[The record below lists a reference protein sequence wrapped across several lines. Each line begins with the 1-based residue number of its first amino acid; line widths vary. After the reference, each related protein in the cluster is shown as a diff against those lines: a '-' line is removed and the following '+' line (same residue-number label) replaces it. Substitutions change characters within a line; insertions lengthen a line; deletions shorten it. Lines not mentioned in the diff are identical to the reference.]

1 MNKIDELSFTKTT
14 AQVIKYYTKQGHI
27 GRVQMARDMQTCS
40 KGNRIAIEAALGME
54 TEQYKRH
61 EPLPEEEKATID

>member
-1 MNKIDELSFTKTT
+1 MNNIDELSKTNTT
-14 AQVIKYYTKQGHI
+14 AQIIRHYTKQGHV
-27 GRVQMARDMQTCS
+27 GRVQMARDMQSYT

-61 EPLPEEEKATID
+61 EPIPCDEVPSVD